1 MTDLALDVLL
11 YQSATYREHIIQT
24 VLAECNRI
32 YALFRKRHPDFKGKV
47 SLVGHSLGSAILFDI
62 LCRQPFD
69 ATGSLNR
76 GPAMGPG
83 KPDIQLDFP
92 VESFFCL
99 GSPIG
104 LFQMLKGR
112 TIASRQFHDGASD
125 RAGSPFPVS
134 SPKCAQLFNIFHPT
148 DPISY
153 RVEPLVSKAMASLKP
168 QPLPYTKR
176 GLFSSGQLV
185 GGISG
190 IGQSVSRSVSSMWT
204 SLSSGIA
211 SSILNRSLGF
221 NDTNTPTSTSAIVAG
236 EKARGEKAA
245 AAAAAAEEPQ
255 HPPTL
260 IDDEIETLYA
270 GFQKRRKSAVDG
282 EQEEGEEE
290 RLAAEERAA
299 MLKVEEAKVRA
310 LNATGRIDFAIQE

>member
-11 YQSATYREHIIQT
+11 YQSTTYREHIIQT
-24 VLAECNRI
+24 VLTECNRI
-32 YALFRKRHPDFKGKV
+32 YALFRKRNPGFKGKV

-62 LCRQPFD
+62 LCRQPLD
-69 ATGSLNR
+69 GPSSNR
-76 GPAMGPG
+76 MPAMGPG

-112 TIASRQFHDGASD
+112 TIASRQFYDGVPTDASEH
-125 RAGSPFPVS
+125 AGSPFPVS

-153 RVEPLVSKAMASLKP
+153 RIEPLVSRAMASLKP

-176 GLFSSGQLV
+176 GLFNSGQLV

-211 SSILNRSLGF
+211 SSILNRSLGI
-221 NDTNTPTSTSAIVAG
+221 NDTDAPTSTSSIAAG
-236 EKARGEKAA
+236 EAEKAKGERA
-245 AAAAAAEEPQ
+245 VEAQ

-260 IDDEIETLYA
+260 IDEEIETLYA
-270 GFQKRRKSAVDG
+270 GFQKRRKSAVEG
-282 EQEEGEEE
+282 EQKEGEEE
-290 RLAAEERAA
+290 RLAAEEKAA
-299 MLKVEEAKVRA
+299 VLKVEEAKVRA

>member
-11 YQSATYREHIIQT
+11 YQSTTYREHIIQT

-32 YALFRKRHPDFKGKV
+32 YALFRKRNPNFKGKV

-62 LCRQPFD
+62 LCRQPLD
-69 ATGSLNR
+69 GVSSNR
-76 GPAMGPG
+76 VPAMGPG

-112 TIASRQFHDGASD
+112 TIASRQFHDGALADASECTS
-125 RAGSPFPVS
+125 SPFPVS

-153 RVEPLVSKAMASLKP
+153 RIEPLVSKAMASLKP

-221 NDTNTPTSTSAIVAG
+221 SDTGVPTSTSSIAAG
-236 EKARGEKAA
+236 EAEKAKVEKA
-245 AAAAAAEEPQ
+245 VEAQQ

-270 GFQKRRKSAVDG
+270 GFQKRRNRTVDG
-282 EQEEGEEE
+282 EEEEGEEE

-299 MLKVEEAKVRA
+299 VLKVEEAKVRA